1 MPELLFRRWG
11 SLQITAK
18 FVTAFGL
25 LLLIVILEMVIG
37 YVALTIVW
45 EANNDILFSANIQ
58 RLAMDMSQNWE
69 AVRRLRNTYFSES
82 RVIGARRAHELYA
95 LPAGG
100 KITEVIRDGATLRRL
115 ISLPSASGAFLELD
129 ANLKQYLSTISQY
142 ATTFEEAT
150 DLNLLLV
157 GEETGLHSQMLQ
169 KAQALS
175 TTLHENT
182 QSAELYSLYY
192 EMRLLEK
199 EILTTQASPST
210 SSFREAVA
218 RLRLAIDNN
227 TVDVSQKASALTS
240 LEDYERIAGEI
251 VNTNALIQEKLYNL
265 DLEDQTIQAV
275 LIELRASVIRE
286 VNRAQL
292 QIDSTRQVTTIML
305 VTATLISLISATVIG
320 MTFHY
325 SVTRNIT
332 KLTVVASQLQKGNLE
347 ARAQIESADELGQL
361 ASTFNDMADELGN
374 TIDRLE
380 IVREAGVDMS
390 REFDVQNV
398 RLRALEA
405 AIKLSGADAG
415 YIGIIEENDL
425 ILAQAVGVD
434 PREGI
439 GARVPIETGIVGRA
453 MRDQQP
459 QIVLDVSAD
468 PDEVNLLHTSRAKV
482 AIPLVSAKQIIG
494 VLSLESRRAECFS
507 SNTVKFLVLCA
518 VEAGVAIHNACLYA
532 DAQRLA
538 IEDPL
543 TGLFNRRG
551 LVEASKP
558 EISRAVRFN
567 HPISILFIDID
578 YFKRFNDRYSY
589 AIGDLI
595 LRSTAKCLKSNVR
608 DIDLVCRYGGEEFV
622 ILLPEL
628 GHSGAADVAERLRKA
643 IESERLQTEQGILS
657 ITISLGIS
665 VFVATA
671 DTHTKISG
679 QEEQMLHQLID
690 EAGQML
696 HVAKASGRNRVAAP
710 DYSE

>member
-390 REFDVQNV
+390 REFEVLNV
-398 RLRALEA
+398 TLRALEA